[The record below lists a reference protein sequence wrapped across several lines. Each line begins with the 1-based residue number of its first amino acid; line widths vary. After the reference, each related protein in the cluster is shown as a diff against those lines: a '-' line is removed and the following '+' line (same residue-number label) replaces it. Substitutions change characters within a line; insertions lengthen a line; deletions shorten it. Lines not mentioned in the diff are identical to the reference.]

1 MHSHPKAYYI
11 AYCQSVNVI
20 FSQHCYPY
28 THRAI
33 ISFMKVSELG
43 EFGLIKLLEKT
54 VAGSR
59 HPSPAWQRL
68 LIGIGDDAAAWKS
81 DGSVQLATTDTMVQD
96 VHFSLASTNFT
107 DLGWKALAVNVSDIA
122 AMGGQPE
129 YALVTLALPGD
140 TQAEDM
146 VALYQG
152 MMEVGNRCGVALVGG
167 DIVRAP
173 QLGLTITVLGS
184 ATKRVLLTRSA
195 ARQGDKVAATNYLG
209 NSAGG
214 LKMLQKGLKLD
225 DETTALLKQVHLRPM
240 PRVEEGKLL
249 VNQRVKAAIDIS
261 DGLVADLGHIGER
274 SGVAAIIH
282 IEQLPI
288 HPRLKAAFPEEY
300 LGLALSG
307 GEDYELLFTAPAKVV
322 QKVQRA
328 AACPITVI
336 GEIVSGKPGQVTV
349 LDTKGNS
356 FPLDKKG
363 WDHFAVRS

>member
-1 MHSHPKAYYI
+1 MFLSYACVEALFPH
-11 AYCQSVNVI
+11 
-20 FSQHCYPY
+20 

-43 EFGLIKLLEKT
+43 EFGLIELLEKT
-54 VAGSR
+54 IASAR
-59 HPSPAWQRL
+59 RTSPAWKRL
-68 LIGIGDDAAAWKS
+68 LVGIGDDAAAWKS

-96 VHFSLASTNFT
+96 VHFNLASTNYT
-107 DLGWKALAVNVSDIA
+107 DLGWKALATNVSDIA

-129 YALVTLALPGD
+129 YALITLALPDD
-140 TQAEDM
+140 TEAEDM

-152 MMEVGNRCGVALVGG
+152 MMEMCNRYGVALVGG

-173 QLGLTITVLGS
+173 QLVITITVLGS
-184 ATKRVLLTRSA
+184 AAKGALLTRSA
-195 ARQGDKVAATNYLG
+195 AKPGDKVAVTNYLG

-214 LKMLQKGLKLD
+214 LKMLQQGLKLD
-225 DETTALLKQVHLRPM
+225 DETTAMLKQAHLRPM

-249 VNQRVKAAIDIS
+249 ISQGVKAAIDIS

-274 SGVAAIIH
+274 SAVAAIIN

-288 HPRLKAAFPEEY
+288 HPGLKAAFPEEY
-300 LGLALSG
+300 PGLALSG
-307 GEDYELLFTAPAKVV
+307 GEDYELLFTAPAEVMAKV
-322 QKVQRA
+322 KRA

-349 LDTKGNS
+349 LDARGNAL
-356 FPLDKKG
+356 PLKEKG